1 MANEII
7 AWLIIGG
14 VPIIFLIWLIY
25 EYSSISTDAFMG
37 RR

>member
-7 AWLIIGG
+7 AWIIIVG
-14 VPIIFLIWLIY
+14 VPIVFLAWLVY
-25 EYSSISTDAFMG
+25 EYSTIPTDALMG

>member
-7 AWLIIGG
+7 AWIIIAG
-14 VPIIFLIWLIY
+14 VPILFLAWLIY
-25 EYSSISTDAFMG
+25 EYSSISTEAFMG